1 MFNRNILEIVSKLN
15 TNMLIVG
22 RVTIISL
29 DATYN
34 VRISILDSSI
44 SAPLKDLV
52 EVRQVRH
59 LKHDAVP
66 AV

>member
-1 MFNRNILEIVSKLN
+1 MF
-15 TNMLIVG
+15 IVG

-66 AV
+66 AKLWQSCKKEPGVWKSL

>member
-1 MFNRNILEIVSKLN
+1 
-15 TNMLIVG
+15 MLIVG
-22 RVTIISL
+22 RVTMISL

-66 AV
+66 AIM